1 MNVLLK
7 CKRIRDCVCTHYTI
21 CVPPL
26 QLDDRVD
33 WQKLK
38 DVFKVVGPVLNIEF
52 YRDNDGK
59 AAIVQFD
66 NPDTAVSA
74 KCILFSLLR

>member
-1 MNVLLK
+1 M
-7 CKRIRDCVCTHYTI
+7 
-21 CVPPL
+21 
-26 QLDDRVD
+26 DDRVD